1 MLEKKAIAIIA
12 DGNTVT
18 IPRMEY
24 DRLCRCSTLLE
35 VILVHSTKE
44 GSWKLAEVVDTVR
57 QILSGGASTD
67 A

>member
-1 MLEKKAIAIIA
+1 MEEKKAIAVLAEI
-12 DGNTVT
+12 NMVT

-44 GSWKLAEVVDTVR
+44 GSWKLDEVVDTVR
-57 QILSGGASTD
+57 QILSGGASKD

>member
-1 MLEKKAIAIIA
+1 MEEKKAIAIIA
-12 DGNTVT
+12 ESDTVT

-24 DRLCRCSTLLE
+24 DRLFRCSTLLE

-44 GSWKLAEVVDTVR
+44 GAWNLAEAVDTVR
-57 QILSGGASTD
+57 QILFRGVSTD